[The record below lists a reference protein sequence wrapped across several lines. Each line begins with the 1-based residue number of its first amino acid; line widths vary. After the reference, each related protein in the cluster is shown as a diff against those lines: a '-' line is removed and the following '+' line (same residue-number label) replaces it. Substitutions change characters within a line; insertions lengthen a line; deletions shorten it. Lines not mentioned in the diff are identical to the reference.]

1 MSQDNVQ
8 SLLTQM
14 RAMSDMAAGQ
24 LAPVSP
30 TSATPAVAPV
40 NADGNDFQSLLK
52 QAVQEVNQAQNSAQ
66 DKVQAFSTGAGNMT
80 LEEVMVS
87 LQKAN
92 LSFQT
97 MIAVRNRLVDA
108 YKEVTNLQV

>member
-1 MSQDNVQ
+1 MSTN
-8 SLLTQM
+8 SLESLSSQM
-14 RAMSDMAAGQ
+14 KVMADMAAGQ
-24 LAPVSP
+24 LNA
-30 TSATPAVAPV
+30 SAALPAAGEP
-40 NADGNDFQSLLK
+40 DFQDVLK
-52 QAVQEVNQAQNSAQ
+52 KAVLSVNEAQNSAQ
-66 DKVQAFSTGAGNMT
+66 AKVQSFSTGESNMT

>member
-1 MSQDNVQ
+1 MSNINLE
-8 SLLTQM
+8 SLTSQM
-14 RAMSDMAAGQ
+14 KVMADMAAGQ
-24 LAPVSP
+24 LNAPG
-30 TSATPAVAPV
+30 ALPAS
-40 NADGNDFQSLLK
+40 GESDFESLLK
-52 QAVQEVNQAQNSAQ
+52 KAVQGVNDKQNVAQA
-66 DKVQAFSTGAGNMT
+66 KVQSFSTGQSNMT
-80 LEEVMVS
+80 LEEVMVD

>member
-1 MSQDNVQ
+1 MSSNSIQ
-8 SLLTQM
+8 SLQQQM
-14 RAMSDMAAGQ
+14 KVMADLAAGQ
-24 LAPVSP
+24 LQAGKP
-30 TSATPAVAPV
+30 TVNEDGQDFATVLQNAVL
-40 NADGNDFQSLLK
+40 S
-52 QAVQEVNQAQNSAQ
+52 VNQAQNTAQ
-66 DKVQAFSTGAGNMT
+66 ANVQDFSTGNSDMS

-87 LQKAN
+87 VQKAN

>member
-1 MSQDNVQ
+1 MSTN
-8 SLLTQM
+8 SLESLSSQM
-14 RAMSDMAAGQ
+14 KVMADMAAGQ
-24 LAPVSP
+24 LNA
-30 TSATPAVAPV
+30 SAALPAAGEP
-40 NADGNDFQSLLK
+40 DFQDVLK
-52 QAVQEVNQAQNSAQ
+52 KAVLSVSEAQNSAQ
-66 DKVQAFSTGAGNMT
+66 AKVQSFSTGESNLT

-87 LQKAN
+87 MQKAN

>member
-1 MSQDNVQ
+1 MPTNSLESLSSQMKV
-8 SLLTQM
+8 M
-14 RAMSDMAAGQ
+14 ADMAAGQ
-24 LAPVSP
+24 LNA
-30 TSATPAVAPV
+30 SAALPAAGEP
-40 NADGNDFQSLLK
+40 DFQDVLK
-52 QAVQEVNQAQNSAQ
+52 KAVLSVNEAQNSAQ
-66 DKVQAFSTGAGNMT
+66 AKVQSFSTGESNMT

-87 LQKAN
+87 MQKAN

>member
-1 MSQDNVQ
+1 MSTN
-8 SLLTQM
+8 SLESLSSQM
-14 RAMSDMAAGQ
+14 KVMADMAAGQ
-24 LAPVSP
+24 LKA
-30 TSATPAVAPV
+30 SAALPAAGEP
-40 NADGNDFQSLLK
+40 DFQDVLK
-52 QAVQEVNQAQNSAQ
+52 KAVLSVNEAQNSAQ
-66 DKVQAFSTGAGNMT
+66 AKVQSFSTGESNMT

-87 LQKAN
+87 MQKAN

>member
-1 MSQDNVQ
+1 MSNNALE
-8 SLLTQM
+8 SLSSQM
-14 RAMSDMAAGQ
+14 KVMADMAAGQ
-24 LAPVSP
+24 LNSTA
-30 TSATPAVAPV
+30 ALPAAGEP
-40 NADGNDFQSLLK
+40 DFQDVLK
-52 QAVQEVNQAQNSAQ
+52 KAVLSVNEAQNSAQ
-66 DKVQAFSTGAGNMT
+66 AKVQSFSTGESNMT

-87 LQKAN
+87 MQKAN

>member
-1 MSQDNVQ
+1 MSTN
-8 SLLTQM
+8 SLESLSSQM
-14 RAMSDMAAGQ
+14 KVMADMAAGQ
-24 LAPVSP
+24 LNA
-30 TSATPAVAPV
+30 SAALPAAGEP
-40 NADGNDFQSLLK
+40 DFQDVLK
-52 QAVQEVNQAQNSAQ
+52 KAVLSVNEAQNVAQ
-66 DKVQAFSTGAGNMT
+66 AKVQTFSTGESNMT

-87 LQKAN
+87 MQKAN

>member
-1 MSQDNVQ
+1 MSNNALD
-8 SLLTQM
+8 SLSSQM
-14 RAMSDMAAGQ
+14 KVMADMAAGQ
-24 LAPVSP
+24 LNA
-30 TSATPAVAPV
+30 SAALPAAGEP
-40 NADGNDFQSLLK
+40 DFQDVLK
-52 QAVQEVNQAQNSAQ
+52 KAVLSVNEAQNSAQ
-66 DKVQAFSTGAGNMT
+66 AKVQSFSTGESNMT

-87 LQKAN
+87 MQKAN

>member
-1 MSQDNVQ
+1 MSDDSIQ
-8 SLLTQM
+8 SLTSQM
-14 RAMSDMAAGQ
+14 KVMSDLASGQ
-24 LAPVSP
+24 L
-30 TSATPAVAPV
+30 TPVAP
-40 NADGNDFQSLLK
+40 AGSIGASDFQSILK
-52 QAVQEVNQAQNSAQ
+52 RAVLEVNQAQNTAQ
-66 DKVQAFSTGAGNMT
+66 AKAQAFSTGESKMT

-87 LQKAN
+87 MQKAN

>member
-1 MSQDNVQ
+1 MAD
-8 SLLTQM
+8 L
-14 RAMSDMAAGQ
+14 AAGQ
-24 LAPVSP
+24 LNAGK
-30 TSATPAVAPV
+30 PAVNEDGQDFASV
-40 NADGNDFQSLLK
+40 LQNAVLS
-52 QAVQEVNQAQNSAQ
+52 VNQAQNTAQ
-66 DKVQAFSTGAGNMT
+66 ANVQDFSTGNSDMS

-87 LQKAN
+87 VQKAN

>member
-1 MSQDNVQ
+1 MSSNSIQ
-8 SLLTQM
+8 SLQQQM
-14 RAMSDMAAGQ
+14 KVMADLAAGQ
-24 LAPVSP
+24 LQPAK
-30 TSATPAVAPV
+30 PAVNEDGQDFATV
-40 NADGNDFQSLLK
+40 LQNAVLS
-52 QAVQEVNQAQNSAQ
+52 VNQAQNTAQ
-66 DKVQAFSTGAGNMT
+66 ANVQDFSTGNSDMS

-87 LQKAN
+87 VQKAN

>member
-1 MSQDNVQ
+1 MSNNALD
-8 SLLTQM
+8 SLSSQM
-14 RAMSDMAAGQ
+14 KVMADMAAGQ
-24 LAPVSP
+24 LNA
-30 TSATPAVAPV
+30 SAALPAAGEP
-40 NADGNDFQSLLK
+40 DFQDVLK
-52 QAVQEVNQAQNSAQ
+52 KAVLSVNEAQNVAQ
-66 DKVQAFSTGAGNMT
+66 AKVQTFSTGESNMT

-87 LQKAN
+87 MQKAN

>member
-1 MSQDNVQ
+1 MASNPIQ
-8 SLLTQM
+8 SLQQQM
-14 RAMSDMAAGQ
+14 QVMAEMAAGQ
-24 LAPVSP
+24 KS
-30 TSATPAVAPV
+30 SEKPAV
-40 NADGNDFQSLLK
+40 NADGQDFASVLQN
-52 QAVQEVNQAQNSAQ
+52 AVLAVNQSQNTAQANVQ
-66 DKVQAFSTGAGNMT
+66 DYTAGKHNMN

-87 LQKAN
+87 VQKAN

>member
-1 MSQDNVQ
+1 MSTN
-8 SLLTQM
+8 SLESLSSQM
-14 RAMSDMAAGQ
+14 KVMADMAAGQ
-24 LAPVSP
+24 LNA
-30 TSATPAVAPV
+30 TSALPAAGEPDVQDVLKKAVWSV
-40 NADGNDFQSLLK
+40 N
-52 QAVQEVNQAQNSAQ
+52 EAQNVAQ
-66 DKVQAFSTGAGNMT
+66 AKVQTFSTGESNMT

>member
-1 MSQDNVQ
+1 MSNNALE
-8 SLLTQM
+8 SLSSQM
-14 RAMSDMAAGQ
+14 KVMADMAAGQ
-24 LAPVSP
+24 LNS
-30 TSATPAVAPV
+30 TSALPATGEP
-40 NADGNDFQSLLK
+40 DFQDVLK
-52 QAVQEVNQAQNSAQ
+52 KAVLSVNESQNVAQA
-66 DKVQAFSTGAGNMT
+66 KVQTFSTGESNMT

-87 LQKAN
+87 LQTAN

>member
-1 MSQDNVQ
+1 MSTN
-8 SLLTQM
+8 SLESLSSQM
-14 RAMSDMAAGQ
+14 KVMADMAAGQ
-24 LAPVSP
+24 LNA
-30 TSATPAVAPV
+30 SAALPAAGEP
-40 NADGNDFQSLLK
+40 DFQDVLK
-52 QAVQEVNQAQNSAQ
+52 KAVLSVNEAQNVAQ
-66 DKVQAFSTGAGNMT
+66 AKVQTFSTGESNMT

>member
-1 MSQDNVQ
+1 MKVMAD
-8 SLLTQM
+8 L
-14 RAMSDMAAGQ
+14 AAGQ
-24 LAPVSP
+24 LNAGK
-30 TSATPAVAPV
+30 PAVNEDGQDFASV
-40 NADGNDFQSLLK
+40 LQNAVLS
-52 QAVQEVNQAQNSAQ
+52 VNQAQNTAQ
-66 DKVQAFSTGAGNMT
+66 ANVQDFSTGNSDMS

-87 LQKAN
+87 VQKAN

>member
-1 MSQDNVQ
+1 MSTN
-8 SLLTQM
+8 SLESLSSQM
-14 RAMSDMAAGQ
+14 KVMADMAAGQ
-24 LAPVSP
+24 LNAN
-30 TSATPAVAPV
+30 AALPAAGEP
-40 NADGNDFQSLLK
+40 DFQDVLK
-52 QAVQEVNQAQNSAQ
+52 KAVLSVNEAQNSAQ
-66 DKVQAFSTGAGNMT
+66 AKVQSFSTGESNMT

-87 LQKAN
+87 MQKAN

>member
-1 MSQDNVQ
+1 MNT
-8 SLLTQM
+8 LTKTTPKAIDDLDSQM
-14 RAMSDMAAGQ
+14 RAMSELAAGQ
-24 LAPVSP
+24 LAPAAS
-30 TSATPAVAPV
+30 TSTPA
-40 NADGNDFQSLLK
+40 GSDFQSVLVK
-52 QAVQEVNQAQNSAQ
+52 AVSEVNQAQNAAQ
-66 DKVQAFSTGAGNMT
+66 AKVQSFSTGQGSMT

>member
-1 MSQDNVQ
+1 MSTN
-8 SLLTQM
+8 SLESLSSQM
-14 RAMSDMAAGQ
+14 KVMADMAAGQ
-24 LAPVSP
+24 LNA
-30 TSATPAVAPV
+30 SAALPAAGEP
-40 NADGNDFQSLLK
+40 DFQDVLK
-52 QAVQEVNQAQNSAQ
+52 KAVLSVNEAQNSAQ
-66 DKVQAFSTGAGNMT
+66 AKVQSISTGESNMT

-87 LQKAN
+87 MQKAN